1 MSVAETPV
9 PVPTPVRP
17 GFGDPVGDHQ
27 PLDPTA
33 PTQRR
38 RRRFATDRE
47 TVMIRIAQLV
57 VLVGFFGI
65 WQLISGKPGESWVL
79 VDEYYISQPSD
90 AFREIGEWWSEGVL
104 WTNTWV
110 TLQETL
116 IGWFV
121 GGIGGMLLGFV
132 FGIGRRTSRIFNP
145 FVMAVYAIPKLAL
158 APLFLLWFGLG
169 MQSKIAFVASV
180 VFFLIFFNT
189 YSGVREVSQD
199 QLDQLRIM
207 GASSLQAHLRVTV
220 PSAMTWVISGLH
232 VTVPYAFVGAVVGEM
247 IAANRGLG
255 YLVQRASQ
263 SFNTAE
269 LVGAVIVLVFLAL
282 VLNGFVSALERFLL
296 RWRTVG
302 GRGAMADAV

>member
-1 MSVAETPV
+1 LSVTDEVAT
-9 PVPTPVRP
+9 RP
-17 GFGDPVGDHQ
+17 ATGSVGARSADPDRPRARV
-27 PLDPTA
+27 
-33 PTQRR
+33 RR
-38 RRRFATDRE
+38 RLLGTDRE
-47 TVMIRIAQLV
+47 TVLVRIAQLV
-57 VLVGFFGI
+57 VLVTFFGI
-65 WQLISGKPGESWVL
+65 WQVVSGQPGDRWVL
-79 VDEYYISQPSD
+79 IDEYYVSRPSD
-90 AFREIGEWWSEGVL
+90 AFAEIQEWWTEGVL
-104 WTNTWV
+104 WNHVWV

-116 IGWFV
+116 VGWFI
-121 GGIGGMLLGFV
+121 GGVGGMLVGFAL
-132 FGIGRRTSRIFNP
+132 GIGRIASRILNP

-169 MQSKIAFVASV
+169 MQSKVAFVAAV

-189 YSGVREVSQD
+189 YSGVREVSVD

-220 PSAMTWVISGLH
+220 PSAMTWVIAGLH

-269 LVGAVIVLVFLAL
+269 LVGAVIVLVLLAL
-282 VLNGFVSALERFLL
+282 VLNGVVSAFERFLL

-302 GRGAMADAV
+302 RGTVSGLMVDRA